1 MACERTELLAQGT
14 APASRWDGPP
24 QEPDSAPQRQAPPW
38 VCRALFAGPAQGPV
52 EAWEAWR
59 TRLPARPRPGC
70 GPLGA
75 RVAGRAAQWI
85 PSLGL
90 ESRPPSPGAGFSPA
104 PEKPTDTCVS
114 DPPETGNS
122 HGGWG
127 GVAPHTAR
135 DTESWTLF
143 SDSDPA
149 SPGPSG
155 GDPAGLPECQ
165 HPALPLVER
174 RRGGPEQGA
183 GRSELQ
189 LARSKRANNYRQNLQ
204 KRLQIKAPRPVI
216 WKHLPT
222 SVPAGSFPS
231 ASLRFLSF
239 RKNSRPQHSQ
249 DSRQGAQVPQQHHEN
264 QRPGG

>member
-1 MACERTELLAQGT
+1 M
-14 APASRWDGPP
+14 
-24 QEPDSAPQRQAPPW
+24 
-38 VCRALFAGPAQGPV
+38 
-52 EAWEAWR
+52 
-59 TRLPARPRPGC
+59 
-70 GPLGA
+70 
-75 RVAGRAAQWI
+75 AGRAAQWI
-85 PSLGL
+85 PSLGP
-90 ESRPPSPGAGFSPA
+90 ESRPLSPSAGFSPA

-165 HPALPLVER
+165 HPALPLAER

-204 KRLQIKAPRPVI
+204 KRLQIKAPQPVI
-216 WKHLPT
+216 RKRLPT
-222 SVPAGSFPS
+222 SVPGGHSPVPLSGSCRSGKTRGHSIHRTAGRGLRSRNSTMRTSGQVGDEQTGGGVRLTRTCS
-231 ASLRFLSF
+231 ASPVHAATHPCTWCLTRAHGGPVSG
-239 RKNSRPQHSQ
+239 STPPPQAALASSVH
-249 DSRQGAQVPQQHHEN
+249 V
-264 QRPGG
+264 

>member
-1 MACERTELLAQGT
+1 MQGT
-14 APASRWDGPP
+14 APASRRDGPP

-38 VCRALFAGPAQGPV
+38 VCLALFAGPAQGPV

-59 TRLPARPRPGC
+59 TRLPAWPGPGC

-85 PSLGL
+85 PSLGP
-90 ESRPPSPGAGFSPA
+90 ESRPPSPGAGFSLA

-122 HGGWG
+122 RRGWG
-127 GVAPHTAR
+127 GWLLTPQETQKAGPCLATVTPRLQAPLGATQ
-135 DTESWTLF
+135 
-143 SDSDPA
+143 
-149 SPGPSG
+149 PGS
-155 GDPAGLPECQ
+155 LSVST
-165 HPALPLVER
+165 PLCHLR
-174 RRGGPEQGA
+174 REGRA
-183 GRSELQ
+183 GRSRGPDAQ
-189 LARSKRANNYRQNLQ
+189 SSSWPGANETKSTETATNQSPS
-204 KRLQIKAPRPVI
+204 ACDSEASP
-216 WKHLPT
+216 HL
-222 SVPAGSFPS
+222 SAWGSFPG